1 MLRTI
6 KEVAKEFNVSGASIS
21 AKLKRKGVKKV
32 SGKYLIDDDLYQ
44 WLIERKDQVGRP
56 KKNKEDN

>member
-21 AKLKRKGVKKV
+21 AKLKRIGVKKV
-32 SGKYLIDDDLYQ
+32 RGKYLIDDDLYQ